1 MPEVSTSRP
10 AARVPAQRPKN
21 RLGNALFKGTKTVVF
36 AFARILYVL
45 WLQVTGVAFAAFT
58 IMGASAFV
66 GLYRRHAWV
75 GDPRRFWVTAGFT
88 IGCGVLTIWSFLR
101 ASRTE
106 KKSRPKS
113 KP

>member
-10 AARVPAQRPKN
+10 VNRIPAQRPKN
-21 RLGNALFKGTKTVVF
+21 RLGNALFSGTKTVVF
-36 AFARILYVL
+36 SFARILYVL
-45 WLQVTGVAFAAFT
+45 WLQVTGVVFAAFT
-58 IMGASAFV
+58 LMGASALV
-66 GLYRRHAWV
+66 GLYRKHAWI

-88 IGCGVLTIWSFLR
+88 IGCGLLTIWSFLR

-106 KKSRPKS
+106 KKSKA